1 MGVQMSEVTE
11 TVVLILQESFYK
23 LHDEH
28 KSLRVEE
35 EKAKKDLELIQNK
48 LSHNAKKILDCAE
61 FLTAQCPNAIKN
73 GTWHDVSEDIL
84 KES

>member
-1 MGVQMSEVTE
+1 MSEVNE

-28 KSLRVEE
+28 KSLREQ
-35 EKAKKDLELIQNK
+35 EKQAQKDLELIQQK
-48 LSHNAKKILDCAE
+48 LSRSAKKILDCAE
-61 FLTAQCPNAIKN
+61 FLTEQCPNAIKN